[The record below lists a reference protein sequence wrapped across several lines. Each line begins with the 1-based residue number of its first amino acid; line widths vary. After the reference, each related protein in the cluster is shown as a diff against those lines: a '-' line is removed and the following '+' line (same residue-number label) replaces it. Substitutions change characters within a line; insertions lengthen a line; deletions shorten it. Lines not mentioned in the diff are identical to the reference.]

1 MSLLRTMRPWL
12 SLPATLLL
20 LPAACAVDE
29 SEMLAEDQLPI
40 AAEVPGQVEVAV
52 RMYGNPDIAAT
63 SFASPK
69 MIRPSNSWCS
79 ATMIGPNLLMSA
91 AHCGPDGDVEV
102 VETYD
107 IEFRT
112 FRNGDPADAAT
123 ETFACRGLIGGW
135 PLSDLQLSYCHPNL
149 AGESP
154 GDKYGYLGFDNRPV
168 AVGEAMYSIWWQRV
182 NEISIDTVFPLY
194 SPGPVGS
201 TTEKIWDKK
210 LRDYTGPINKPIG
223 LRLDLWSQ
231 GGTSGS
237 STVSADN
244 HRIRVGPTSTA
255 VNDGVGKWALS
266 MRILLDQALLLDGMY
281 PDVDGNQLDLVPVY
295 PSGADYLGLDAAD
308 YVGSIDKN
316 NNDVF
321 DIQEDV
327 ERIFG
332 ENRRPWTHLGFDNDR
347 RNALWVRDAA
357 GTFNTTTGKLTI
369 SSSGQRQ
376 ILRHDY
382 LDLKPNTT
390 YRVSLKTDVTATGNS
405 LGIWIALE
413 NGSQHEDIRW
423 LPTTVGDAGRVI
435 TATLRTGSS
444 SADLAIGTTSSF
456 QGAIA
461 GLFLIEE
468 GAVMDFDSF
477 DERSLWL
484 NGAGTGRGSIF
495 PEGRTTLSTPNWAGR
510 IKRPLALPI
519 STADKWSLSHRQ
531 LALIAKRPVRVCFD
545 VKERDAAGGGAINW
559 GVARVTVA
567 GTSISRK
574 VFTPTSAWVTQCTDS
589 FAPSTADAILTFGTT
604 NVATLPAYLV
614 DNLRV
619 EVTSSPVATAYREGS
634 FWGRSVELW
643 TGTYRVHELGYA
655 GNDQISSFTITP
667 GYRVTGCINDP
678 APATDLANGTGEC
691 KRFEASAYVGND
703 FNDKISLIKV
713 EQIQ

>member
-1 MSLLRTMRPWL
+1 MSLLRPMRPWL

-20 LPAACAVDE
+20 LPAACAIDE
-29 SEMLAEDQLPI
+29 TEMLAEDQLPI

-52 RMYGNPDIAAT
+52 RLYSNPDIAAT
-63 SFASPK
+63 SFASPQLTG
-69 MIRPSNSWCS
+69 PGCS
-79 ATMIGPNLLMSA
+79 AAMIGPNLLMTA
-91 AHCGPDGDVEV
+91 AHCGPNAVTA
-102 VETYD
+102 TYP
-107 IEFRT
+107 IKFTT
-112 FRNGDPADAAT
+112 FRNDDPENRVS
-123 ETFACRGLIGGW
+123 ETFQCRALIGSW
-135 PLSDLQLSYCHPNL
+135 PLSDLQLSYCQPNS

-154 GDKYGYLGFDNRPV
+154 GDKYGYLGIDSRPV
-168 AVGEAMYSIWWQRV
+168 TVGEPMYSIWWQRV
-182 NEISIDTVFPLY
+182 DALETNDFLPLY

-201 TTEKIWDKK
+201 ITETIWDKK

-223 LRLDLWSQ
+223 IRLDLWSQ
-231 GGTSGS
+231 PGTSGS
-237 STVSADN
+237 STVSAEN

-255 VNDGVGKWALS
+255 VDDAIGKWALS
-266 MRILLDQALLLDGMY
+266 MRVMFDQVLLLDGLY
-281 PDVDGNQLDLVPVY
+281 PDVNGNQLDLVPVY
-295 PSGADYLGLDAAD
+295 PLGAEYLGLDAAD

-332 ENRRPWTHLGFDNDR
+332 ESRRPWTHLGFDNDR

-357 GTFNTTTGKLTI
+357 GTFDTTTGKLNVQ
-369 SSSGQRQ
+369 SSGQRQ
-376 ILRHDY
+376 ILRHNY

-423 LPTTVGDAGRVI
+423 LPTTAGDAGRTI
-435 TATLRTGSS
+435 TATLRTGSTS
-444 SADLAIGTTSSF
+444 PDLAIGTTSSF

-484 NGAGTGRGSIF
+484 NGGGTARGSIY

-510 IKRPLALPI
+510 IRRLLSFPI
-519 STADKWSLSHRQ
+519 TTGDKWSLSHRQ

-589 FAPSTADAILTFGTT
+589 FAPSSADAILTFGTT
-604 NVATLPAYLV
+604 NLTQLPSYLV

-655 GNDQISSFTITP
+655 GNDQISSIAVTP
-667 GYRVTGCINDP
+667 GYRITACIDDP